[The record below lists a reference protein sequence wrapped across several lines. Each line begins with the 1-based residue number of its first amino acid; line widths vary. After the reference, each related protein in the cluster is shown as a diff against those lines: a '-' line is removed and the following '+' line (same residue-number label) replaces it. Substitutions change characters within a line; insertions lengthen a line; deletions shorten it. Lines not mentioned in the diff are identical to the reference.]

1 MHIFHLDRNKYIQD
15 FHTTT
20 ENKEIYGEIFTPFML
35 INTMLDM
42 MDPLIFSNKSNTFMD
57 CGAGTGFFTM
67 GLYWRLYDGL
77 KESIICPETRSTHI
91 ITNMIYMSEIR
102 DENIVKL
109 QELFGKEANI
119 IKGDFLSYKEK
130 QFDYIIG
137 NPPYNCN
144 GIKKV
149 PTNNLKD
156 KKKDGKTIWIDFV
169 KHSVDIL
176 KPKGE
181 LILIIPSIW
190 MKPDKQKMY
199 QFITNYKI
207 KKLMSFSNTET
218 NTYFKGHAQ
227 TPTCAIYL
235 QKHKNDFTVD
245 IYDKDC
251 KTYIT
256 YPYYNFEPLPVF
268 GASVVDKIRRGET
281 DQRLDIIKTN
291 MPPKN
296 ASLSNN
302 KKDTHPYINIRTA
315 KILDND
321 VRLVTEYS
329 NMKLFGYGKKK
340 LVLPHKMY
348 GFPFVDTEGT
358 YGISNRD
365 VYVLCSEDERYLERL
380 ATFFKTK
387 TALYLF
393 EATRYRMKFLEKY
406 IFDIIPDICNMHDFP
421 IDINDDTIAEYFKLT
436 ELEIR
441 SIQTLHKKQY
451 TFHYGIT

>member
-1 MHIFHLDRNKYIQD
+1 MQIFHLDRNKYIQD

-20 ENKEIYGEIFTPFML
+20 ENKETYGEIFTPFTL
-35 INTMLDM
+35 INTMFDM
-42 MDPLIFSNKSNTFMD
+42 MDPIIFLNKSNTFMD

-77 KESIICPETRSTHI
+77 KESIPCPETRSTHI

-102 DENIVKL
+102 DENIAKL
-109 QELFGKEANI
+109 QQLFGKEANI

-130 QFDYIIG
+130 QFDFIIG

-207 KKLMSFSNTET
+207 KKLMCFSNTET
-218 NTYFKGHAQ
+218 NHYFKGHAQ
-227 TPTCAIYL
+227 TPTCAVYL
-235 QKHKNDFTVD
+235 QKYKNDFTVD
-245 IYDKDC
+245 IYDKDSNI
-251 KTYIT
+251 YIT
-256 YPYYNFEPLPVF
+256 YPYYNLEPLPVF
-268 GASVVDKIRRGET
+268 GASVVHKIRRAET
-281 DQRLDIIKTN
+281 DPRLHMIKTN

-296 ASLSNN
+296 ASILKN

-315 KILDND
+315 KLVDND
-321 VRLVTEYS
+321 VRLITEYS

-340 LVLPHKMY
+340 LILPHKMY
-348 GFPFVDTEGT
+348 GFPFVDTDGT

-365 VYVLCSEDERYLERL
+365 VYVLCSEDDKYLDHL
-380 ATFFKTK
+380 AKFFKTK

-406 IFDIIPDICNMHDFP
+406 IFDIIADICNMHDFP
-421 IDINDDTIAEYFKLT
+421 IDINDDTIAEYFKLN
-436 ELEIR
+436 EIEIK
-441 SIQTLHKKQY
+441 SIKTLHKKQY